1 MAKEVILDTSK
12 IKKWQ
17 TFGRRLKLTVLL
29 LLLLL
34 IAVYIALK
42 LSYDEGSFVVNL
54 ANNEALGSG
63 LALYESQND
72 PSGKRLLT
80 AESLQFMTNISIK
93 WLPPDIDTE
102 AEGSHNGDDYIAYT
116 FYIENQSD
124 DVFSYWYEM
133 FIDDVTKDV
142 DEALR
147 VMIIVNGDRKVY
159 AKGDSIDRK
168 PEKGTIMF
176 RDDEDGSI
184 ILEQRK
190 NMSPNDIDRITIVIW
205 IEGDDPECINSL
217 IGGHLKMHMDITEE
231 HINSMDRS

>member
-34 IAVYIALK
+34 IAVYLALK
-42 LSYDEGSFVVNL
+42 LSYDEGSFVVSL
-54 ANNEALGSG
+54 VDNESLKSG
-63 LALYESQND
+63 LAMYESQND
-72 PSGKRLLT
+72 PSGKRLLK
-80 AESLQFMTNISIK
+80 AESLQFMTNISGK
-93 WLPPDIDTE
+93 WIPEDIGTE

-147 VMIIVNGDRKVY
+147 VMIVVNDTKTIY
-159 AKGDSIDRK
+159 AKGDSIDR
-168 PEKGTIMF
+168 
-176 RDDEDGSI
+176 D
-184 ILEQRK
+184 RK
-190 NMSPNDIDRITIVIW
+190 SVV
-205 IEGDDPECINSL
+205 
-217 IGGHLKMHMDITEE
+217 
-231 HINSMDRS
+231 

>member
-34 IAVYIALK
+34 IAVYLALK
-42 LSYDEGSFVVNL
+42 LSYDEGSFVVSL
-54 ANNEALGSG
+54 VDNESLKSG
-63 LALYESQND
+63 LAMYESQND
-72 PSGKRLLT
+72 PSGKRLLK

-102 AEGSHNGDDYIAYT
+102 AEGSHNSDDYIAYI

-133 FIDDVTKDV
+133 FIDDMPISR
-142 DEALR
+142 LF
-147 VMIIVNGDRKVY
+147 Y
-159 AKGDSIDRK
+159 
-168 PEKGTIMF
+168 
-176 RDDEDGSI
+176 
-184 ILEQRK
+184 L
-190 NMSPNDIDRITIVIW
+190 
-205 IEGDDPECINSL
+205 L
-217 IGGHLKMHMDITEE
+217 Y
-231 HINSMDRS
+231 